1 MSSVMNKFDKK
12 KNKHCGG
19 EGENG
24 ERQFG
29 LVFFYQKKSMKQTLF
44 WRRQNVPSNPKQTGV
59 SFTMFKNF
67 CLADQPVE

>member
-1 MSSVMNKFDKK
+1 MSSVMNKFGHRKK
-12 KNKHCGG
+12 SCGG
-19 EGENG
+19 EDENV

-29 LVFFYQKKSMKQTLF
+29 FCQKKPMKQNLF

-59 SFTMFKNF
+59 SFTAFKNF